1 VGGVSR
7 IERLGVW
14 GNSTN
19 PNNVMKTSRT
29 NGSKL
34 TVSNPRNPSQHWSY
48 VTLFEASIG
57 RFRARE
63 GADAVEII
71 NPKRACEGPPRTTL
85 ERG

>member
-1 VGGVSR
+1 
-7 IERLGVW
+7 LGQFDQ
-14 GNSTN
+14 SQQRHEDE
-19 PNNVMKTSRT
+19 PYEKD
-29 NGSKL
+29 GSKL